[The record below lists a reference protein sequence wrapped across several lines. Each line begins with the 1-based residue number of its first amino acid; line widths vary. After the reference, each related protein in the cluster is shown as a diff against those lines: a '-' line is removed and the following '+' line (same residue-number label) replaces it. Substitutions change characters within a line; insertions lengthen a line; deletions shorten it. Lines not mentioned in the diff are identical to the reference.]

1 MARISEQTIEQI
13 RTTADIYEIVSEY
26 VQLKKRGRNF
36 FGLCPFHDEKTPSF
50 SINMDKQIYKC
61 FGCGKGG
68 GTINF
73 VMDVERL
80 DFVDALKFLG
90 NKYNIN
96 VEIEHNSKS
105 SNDLFNQLYKMNELA
120 NDYYKTKMNN
130 QVIDILSKR
139 NINQSSIKNFN
150 IGLSTN
156 KYDDLLHII
165 REHKFSTEALKKSS
179 TSNPSFFL
187 KLIFVVLNSSE
198 F

>member
-1 MARISEQTIEQI
+1 MPQISENTIELI
-13 RTTADIYEIVSEY
+13 RTTADIVDVISSYIE
-26 VQLKKRGRNF
+26 LKKKGRNF
-36 FGLCPFHDEKTPSF
+36 FGLCPFHGEKTPSF
-50 SINMDKQIYKC
+50 SVNQEKQIYKC

-130 QVIDILSKR
+130 QVTDILSKR

-150 IGLSTN
+150 IFQG
-156 KYDDLLHII
+156 
-165 REHKFSTEALKKSS
+165 
-179 TSNPSFFL
+179 
-187 KLIFVVLNSSE
+187 IFVY
-198 F
+198 